1 MPTRRILM
9 ACCLVMPFA
18 RAAHAQS
25 PEQALAFV
33 NQTAKQL
40 VGIINGP
47 GSPEQ
52 KRAQLQEVIDRAVAV
67 DQVAQFC
74 LGRFWHTATP
84 QQRQEYLDL
93 FHRVLLNSIGG
104 HMGEYHGVSFAVGRA
119 MPGDGGGIAVTSTIN
134 RPGQPTANFTWVIGN
149 EGGSPKVIDLIVE
162 GTSLRITQRSDY
174 ASYLARNSNNVQA
187 LLDAMRRQLAAPA

>member
-1 MPTRRILM
+1 
-9 ACCLVMPFA
+9 MPFA
-18 RAAHAQS
+18 AVAHAQS
-25 PEQALAFV
+25 PEQAVAFV
-33 NQTAKQL
+33 QQTANQL
-40 VGIINGP
+40 IGIINGP

-52 KRAQLQEVIDRAVAV
+52 KRVQLQQVIDRAVAV

-119 MPGDGGGIAVTSTIN
+119 TPGDGGIAVASTIT

-187 LLDAMRRQLAAPA
+187 LLDALRRQLAAAG

>member
-9 ACCLVMPFA
+9 ACCLAMPFA
-18 RAAHAQS
+18 AVAHAQS
-25 PEQALAFV
+25 PEQAVAFV
-33 NQTAKQL
+33 QQTANQL
-40 VGIINGP
+40 IGIINGP

-52 KRAQLQEVIDRAVAV
+52 KRAQLQQVIDRAVAV

-119 MPGDGGGIAVTSTIN
+119 TPGDGGIAVASTIT

-187 LLDAMRRQLAAPA
+187 LLDALRRQLAAAG